1 MSVSLRSTSTSTVWQ
16 VCSGASPSGP
26 RLKWAKCWPGPPS
39 ANRGPTPSTPTAPGH
54 SSTRA
59 ATRRPSSVP
68 FPGDTEDEVVSLAVV
83 QICADVLAAYELED
97 DDAIDA
103 IRAFRSTLHGFVA
116 LESGGGF
123 GLNVDIDRSF
133 ERLVRGITLALAS
146 WTDQTAQQLVSDNA
160 GES

>member
-1 MSVSLRSTSTSTVWQ
+1 
-16 VCSGASPSGP
+16 
-26 RLKWAKCWPGPPS
+26 
-39 ANRGPTPSTPTAPGH
+39 
-54 SSTRA
+54 
-59 ATRRPSSVP
+59 
-68 FPGDTEDEVVSLAVV
+68 V